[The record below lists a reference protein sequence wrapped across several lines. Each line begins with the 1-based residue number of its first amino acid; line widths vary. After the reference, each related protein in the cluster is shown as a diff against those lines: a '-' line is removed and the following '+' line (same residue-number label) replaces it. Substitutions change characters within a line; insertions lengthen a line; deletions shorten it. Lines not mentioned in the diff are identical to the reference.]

1 MRSINLQ
8 RLVFEWQRISGMPLG
23 TIASKAVA
31 KIIGFLLG
39 LLLLPLTLILH
50 VVGYRHVTVFTD
62 RIGHL
67 AVEPDCLLKEQALSL
82 IRGRKWI
89 LLAPA
94 GRVANE
100 HLLSYWEPHFIV
112 IRSGLKCFLIA
123 NMSRFGLMRHDVS
136 QYARVHN
143 VAQDSFRI
151 CSKWDGRA
159 PLLSLKTEDC
169 VWRES
174 ALNQLGL
181 PEGAWFVC
189 LHAREGG
196 FSAIDESNHSH
207 RNSDIENYLPAIRL
221 ITSRG
226 GWVVRIGDRSMKPLP
241 VMNNVIDYAHHPLKS
256 PRLDIILCAS
266 CKFILGSTSGI
277 CLVSSLF
284 GIPAAIANMMPAA
297 DLWYGPRD
305 ISIPKRIW
313 SQDLRRYLSLEESL
327 QYPNGCYRYA
337 SQYAAN
343 GLDPV
348 ENDPDDIAELAGEMM
363 DRLCATEFALQEDM
377 LTKALYKSLLDNRY
391 PSFYSCA
398 HLAASFYRKYALQ
411 AGIPTS
417 ESPAPL

>member
-8 RLVFEWQRISGMPLG
+8 LLVFEWQRISRMPLG
-23 TIASKAVA
+23 TIASKVIA

-50 VVGYRHVTVFTD
+50 ILGYRHVTVFTD

-82 IRGRKWI
+82 IRSCKWI
-89 LLAPA
+89 LLAPP

-136 QYARVHN
+136 HYARVQN
-143 VAQDSFRI
+143 TAQDSFRI
-151 CSKWDGRA
+151 YSKWGDRA
-159 PLLSLKTEDC
+159 SLLSLSTEDRA
-169 VWRES
+169 WRKS

-181 PEGAWFVC
+181 PESAWFVC
-189 LHAREGG
+189 VHGREGG

-207 RNSDIENYLPAIRL
+207 RNGDIENYILAIRL

-226 GWVVRIGDRSMKPLP
+226 GWVVRIGDDSMKPLP
-241 VMNNVIDYAHHPLKS
+241 AMNNVIDYAHHPLKS

-297 DLWYGPRD
+297 DLWYGPHD

-313 SQDLRRYLSLEESL
+313 SQDSKRYLSLEESL
-327 QYPNGCYRYA
+327 QYPNGWYRYA

-343 GLDPV
+343 GLEPV
-348 ENDPDDIAELAGEMM
+348 ENDPDDIAGLAGEMM
-363 DRLCATEFALQEDM
+363 NRLCAKEFALQEDI
-377 LTKALYKSLLDNRY
+377 LTKELYKSLLDKRY
-391 PSFYSCA
+391 ASFYSCA
-398 HLAASFYRKYALQ
+398 RLAASFYRKYSPHAD
-411 AGIPTS
+411 IPTRGT
-417 ESPAPL
+417 PAPL